1 MKAVAIA
8 ITAASAIV
16 VIRILFIS
24 LAVLL
29 AGYYVLFEYTFERDI
44 QQTVEATVYVDG
56 EAADTT
62 TVTIDGRQ
70 VYSLLSPYRTEL
82 LNFYGTFQVKAVP
95 QTCRAGV
102 QMHIYGE
109 EDSSVQCIRGYY
121 AGDFM
126 VPFNGVL
133 LISFDMTEF
142 AMWASETT
150 VIATSEDLYHQWIE
164 LDVFRP
170 HGAS

>member
-1 MKAVAIA
+1 MQKN
-8 ITAASAIV
+8 
-16 VIRILFIS
+16 RLGILFIA
-24 LAVLL
+24 LAILL
-29 AGYYVLFEYTFERDI
+29 TGYYVLFEHNFERDI

-62 TVTIDGRQ
+62 TVTIDGQQ

-82 LNFYGTFQVKAVP
+82 LNFYGAFQVKAVP

-102 QMHIYGE
+102 QMHIYSK
-109 EDSSVQCIRGYY
+109 EDDPFQCIRGYY

-126 VPFNGVL
+126 VPFNGAL
-133 LISFDMTEF
+133 LISFDMSEF

>member
-1 MKAVAIA
+1 MRKKR
-8 ITAASAIV
+8 
-16 VIRILFIS
+16 IRILFIS

-82 LNFYGTFQVKAVP
+82 LNFYGTFQVKALP